1 MLQFDL
7 RDVDVDANRIELG
20 LEGPALG
27 SAALKE
33 LIDRLAMVCIWLQQY
48 DRLELNRQRQDISQR
63 LVLL

>member
-1 MLQFDL
+1 MLQFDI

-33 LIDRLAMVCIWLQQY
+33 LIDRLAMVYI
-48 DRLELNRQRQDISQR
+48 
-63 LVLL
+63 VL